1 MTEFK
6 RFVHKWAWLMLI
18 AFCTIGLIYPV
29 IGIAALV
36 CMLAPSIVAFFRG
49 RMWCGNFCPR
59 GSFNDNILAKLSHK
73 KEIPKFM
80 KSNWFRNLFLI
91 ILMSAFTVQLTLAWG
106 DATKIGG
113 VFVRMILVTT
123 VITIIL
129 GIIFKQR
136 TWCVFCPMGTMAYYV
151 TKAKAGLKA
160 SSKTKYVTFERDKCI
175 NCRICTKACPIGIDV
190 LSYKDKGRITDPNC
204 LKCNACVEK
213 CPKKALCEE

>member
-1 MTEFK
+1 MADFK
-6 RFVHKWAWLMLI
+6 RFVHKWVWIALI
-18 AFCTIGLIYPV
+18 AFCIVGVIYPV

-59 GSFNDNILAKLSHK
+59 GSFNDNILFRLSRRK
-73 KEIPKFM
+73 NIPVFM

-91 ILMSAFTVQLTLAWG
+91 ILMSAFAVQLTFAWG
-106 DATKIGG
+106 DAARIGG
-113 VFVRMILVTT
+113 VFVRMILITT

-129 GIIFKQR
+129 GIIFNQR

-151 TKAKAGLKA
+151 TKIMSGLKN
-160 SSKTKYVTFERDKCI
+160 KYVTFEKDKCVS
-175 NCRICTKACPIGIDV
+175 CRLCTKACPVGIDV
-190 LSYKDKGRITDPNC
+190 LSCKDKGSVTDHNC

-213 CPKKALCEE
+213 CPKKALCVK